1 VLRSLELTVTR
12 RLAGMLHGNFQGILP
27 GSGSELADTRA
38 YEPGDDVRRIDWAA
52 SARSG
57 STQFRTTVEDRE
69 LTVYLVIDVSGS
81 MEFGSVVTSKRQIAV
96 AVASAF
102 GFLASRGGNRVG
114 GGIHAGESWTWHEPR
129 TGGDAVRALLHHAL
143 VVTPVGRGSLERTLE
158 TVVRSTRRRG
168 VVVVVS
174 DFADDS
180 GWAHPLR
187 VLGHTHDLVVVEVVD
202 PREQELVA
210 AGVVVFEDP
219 ETGAQRTVD
228 TSDPRIRA
236 AYASARA
243 ERRAAVARSIAE
255 AGGDRLVVAAGGG
268 VTTPDGTGF
277 DVRPGDDW
285 LTQLVSW
292 LAVRR
297 ARVARVGA
305 TR

>member
-1 VLRSLELTVTR
+1 MLRSLELTVTR

-27 GSGSELADTRA
+27 GAGSELADTRA

-57 STQFRTTVEDRE
+57 STQFRTTVEDSE
-69 LTVYLVIDVSGS
+69 VTVYLVIDVSGS

-102 GFLASRGGNRVG
+102 GFLAARRGNRIG
-114 GGIHAGESWTWHEPR
+114 GGVHAGDSWTWHEPR
-129 TGGDAVRALLHHAL
+129 AGSNAVRALLHHAL
-143 VVTPVGRGSLERTLE
+143 VVEPVGRGSLEETLA

-180 GWAHPLR
+180 GWAHPMR
-187 VLGHTHDLVVVEVVD
+187 VLGHTHDLVVVEVTD
-202 PREQELVA
+202 PREQELVP

-236 AYASARA
+236 VYASARA
-243 ERRAAVARSIAE
+243 ERRAVVARSITE
-255 AGGDRLVVAAGGG
+255 SGGDQLVVAAGGT
-268 VTTPDGTGF
+268 VTNPDGTGIE
-277 DVRPGDDW
+277 VRLGDDW

-292 LAVRR
+292 LALRR
-297 ARVARVGA
+297 ARVARAGA
-305 TR
+305 AR